1 MGGVL
6 IRVALN
12 EYSFRTGGTGAES
25 LKKLTRQGERQRFFR
40 SMENKKAYKQ
50 LLRFSSIGLEMG
62 FSVAIGVGIGYL
74 LDSYFD
80 TKPWFLLI
88 FFFVGIAAAFRSLF
102 SLMKKFD
109 KDKL

>member
-1 MGGVL
+1 MRNIKGKTAVL
-6 IRVALN
+6 RLH
-12 EYSFRTGGTGAES
+12 
-25 LKKLTRQGERQRFFR
+25 GE
-40 SMENKKAYKQ
+40 KKAYKQ

-102 SLMKKFD
+102 SLLKRFD